1 MPLPVAIPALVTPPW
16 LLPFVAGARAVVR
29 WLEKLRI
36 TVNGVVVASLVAAAL
51 AGGWWI
57 ARQARINAVADRIAE
72 ETRITAAVNRRLAD
86 WVAHKRG
93 EISADDDRVRA
104 IQGDLR
110 RLLDALPV
118 EVEVHTERVF
128 VPVSLPVVTPAA
140 PVAGRPAAPAAPR
153 MNPGSCAEYSDQ
165 IRAKLNEINV
175 R

>member
-1 MPLPVAIPALVTPPW
+1 MPLPFAIPALILPPW
-16 LLPFVAGARAVVR
+16 LLPIVAAARAVVR

-36 TVNGVVVASLVAAAL
+36 TVNGLVVASLVAAAL

-57 ARQARINAVADRIAE
+57 ARKARINAVADRIAE

-93 EISADDDRVRA
+93 EIAVDDERVRA

-110 RLLDALPV
+110 RLLEALPV
-118 EVEVHTERVF
+118 EVEVRTHIEPLLV
-128 VPVSLPVVTPAA
+128 PVVTPAA
-140 PVAGRPAAPAAPR
+140 PDAKRPAAPAAPR
-153 MNPGSCAEYSDQ
+153 MNSGSCAEYPDQ